1 VIAHCIRLVLLVCL
15 LVVVRRWRVAHTER
29 DVLLFEL
36 DIDTI
41 STLFEIAGNEDV
53 VRFILNSGA
62 EVSIVNNN
70 DATPLFYAAAF
81 GHAGV
86 VGQLL
91 KRGASASHV

>member
-1 VIAHCIRLVLLVCL
+1 
-15 LVVVRRWRVAHTER
+15 
-29 DVLLFEL
+29 VLLFEL